1 MIDFNNIIYIKS
13 GDPRRI
19 LINNEIKEY
28 VVAEVNV
35 KLNIERCKHI
45 IVDYSVN
52 VDSNDI
58 NFFRPLD
65 FKLYKISKNFIP
77 QPIGSTRNIIIIP
90 QIINIQSFFLCDYE
104 VSEEN
109 FKYIAVVENTNSISS
124 GIAILNNSNLRVTI
138 F

>member
-13 GDPRRI
+13 GDPKRI

-35 KLNIERCKHI
+35 KLNTERCKHI

-58 NFFRPLD
+58 NFFRLLD

-77 QPIGSTRNIIIIP
+77 QPIGSTRNIIITP

-104 VSEEN
+104 VSKEN
-109 FKYIAVVENTNSISS
+109 FKYVAVVENTNSIAR